1 MPCGQVVGAIRKIEP
16 AHEVFNAMLL
26 GAREQLD
33 RANRARL

>member
-1 MPCGQVVGAIRKIEP
+1 MPCGQVIGAIRAIEP
-16 AHEVFNAMLL
+16 AHLVFNRILL